1 MPDTWT
7 SGDYRPQSSVLL
19 IADPG
24 IQARAGQEALAVA
37 GARTIGPIAF
47 ADAATALADAS
58 TIDAVLIEAIGSR
71 AGSEGYEALGHA
83 LDAAS
88 AWLATSD
95 AAIIIVFD
103 DTQIDDVTARLLV
116 GRVQLLCMPTAA
128 ERVTAL
134 VLALAGHGDTC
145 ARGRVR
151 QDDDDRTHSEQRL
164 SQLNAEVARIAE
176 TLARLAKAEPR
187 DARPAMFGDR
197 VMAYRGPDAS
207 AQASDGQA
215 VSASEIRRAIRG
227 RRLRDQ
233 YFGAG
238 LFEDPAWDM
247 LLDLCA
253 ADLERG
259 RVSVSSLCIAAAV
272 APTTALRWISR
283 MTEAGLF
290 EREADPFDRR
300 RAYMQLSTK
309 ARDGMHEYWRA
320 VTRAG
325 TMIA

>member
-1 MPDTWT
+1 MPDIWT
-7 SGDYRPQSSVLL
+7 SADYQRHSSVLL
-19 IADPG
+19 IAEPG
-24 IQARAGQEALAVA
+24 LGVRDGQEALVAV
-37 GARTIGPIAF
+37 GARMIGPVVF
-47 ADAATALADAS
+47 ADAAIALAEAPM
-58 TIDAVLIEAIGSR
+58 IEAVLIEAGGSLSGT
-71 AGSEGYEALGHA
+71 AGHDALGHA

-88 AWLATSD
+88 AWLAASD
-95 AAIIIVFD
+95 AAIIIAFD
-103 DTQIDDVTARLLV
+103 EAQIDEVTARLLV

-134 VLALAGHGDTC
+134 VLALARHGELGQ
-145 ARGRVR
+145 RGRVR
-151 QDDDDRTHSEQRL
+151 EDDDGNYRADRL
-164 SQLNAEVARIAE
+164 SQLNADVARIAD
-176 TLARLAKAEPR
+176 TLARLAKVEPR
-187 DARPAMFGDR
+187 DARPTMFGDR
-197 VMAYRGPDAS
+197 AIAYRGPETA
-207 AQASDGQA
+207 GQA
-215 VSASEIRRAIRG
+215 GDTHPVSAAEIRQAIRG

-233 YFGAG
+233 YFGIG

-300 RAYMQLSTK
+300 RAYMQLSAK

-320 VTRAG
+320 LKRAG
-325 TMIA
+325 AMIA

>member
-1 MPDTWT
+1 MADSWI
-7 SGDYRPQSSVLL
+7 SADYQIQSSVLL
-19 IADPG
+19 IAEPG
-24 IQARAGQEALAVA
+24 PGARDGKEALAVA
-37 GARTIGPIAF
+37 GARMIGPVAF
-47 ADAATALADAS
+47 ADAAAAFADTPS
-58 TIDAVLIEAIGSR
+58 VDAVLIEASGRSTG
-71 AGSEGYEALGHA
+71 AYGYEALGHA

-95 AAIIIVFD
+95 AAIIIAFD
-103 DTQIDDVTARLLV
+103 DTQIDEVTARLLV

-134 VLALAGHGDTC
+134 VLALARPGAAGLQS
-145 ARGRVR
+145 RVR
-151 QDDDDRTHSEQRL
+151 QDDDDRVQASQRL

-176 TLARLAKAEPR
+176 TLARLAQTEPEA
-187 DARPAMFGDR
+187 ARPAMFGDR
-197 VMAYRGPDAS
+197 AIAYRGPEAGRLS
-207 AQASDGQA
+207 SDGHP
-215 VSASEIRRAIRG
+215 VSAGEIRQAIRG

-320 VTRAG
+320 VKRAG
-325 TMIA
+325 TIIA

>member
-1 MPDTWT
+1 M
-7 SGDYRPQSSVLL
+7 
-19 IADPG
+19 
-24 IQARAGQEALAVA
+24 A
-37 GARTIGPIAF
+37 GAHTLGPIAF
-47 ADAATALADAS
+47 ADAAATLAEAPA
-58 TIDAVLIEAIGSR
+58 IDAVLIEASGSR
-71 AGSEGYEALGHA
+71 AGSDGHEALGHA

-134 VLALAGHGDTC
+134 VLALAGHGE
-145 ARGRVR
+145 AGSRGRVR
-151 QDDDDRTHSEQRL
+151 QNDDDRTQSAQRL

-176 TLARLAKAEPR
+176 TLARLAKVEPR
-187 DARPAMFGDR
+187 DTRPAMFGDR
-197 VMAYRGPDAS
+197 AVAYRGPEAS
-207 AQASDGQA
+207 AQSGDPQA
-215 VSASEIRRAIRG
+215 VSAGEIRQAIRG

-233 YFGAG
+233 FFGAG

-300 RAYMQLSTK
+300 RAYMQLSAK

-320 VTRAG
+320 VRRAG
-325 TMIA
+325 TIIA